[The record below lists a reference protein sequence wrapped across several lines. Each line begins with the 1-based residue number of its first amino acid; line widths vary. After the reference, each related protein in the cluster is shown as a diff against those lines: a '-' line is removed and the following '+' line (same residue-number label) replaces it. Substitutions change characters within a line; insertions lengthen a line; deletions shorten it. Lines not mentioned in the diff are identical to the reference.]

1 MQKQI
6 AFAYGIAGI
15 AVAIAL
21 VATLGKT
28 ESIPKEIAVP
38 VETSPSVN
46 VTPFVE
52 PQSEMPLQARRDQD
66 DDRRGGGHWEEEE
79 EEEHE
84 EGREGREHSRYDR
97 D

>member
-28 ESIPKEIAVP
+28 DSIPEA
-38 VETSPSVN
+38 SVN
-46 VTPFVE
+46 VTPFSE
-52 PQSEMPLQARRDQD
+52 PQSETPLQARRDQD
-66 DDRRGGGHWEEEE
+66 DDRRGRGHWEEEE

-84 EGREGREHSRYDR
+84 EGREGREHSHYDR

>member
-28 ESIPKEIAVP
+28 DSLPKETAVP

-46 VTPFVE
+46 VTPFSE
-52 PQSEMPLQARRDQD
+52 PQSETPLQARRDQD

-84 EGREGREHSRYDR
+84 EGREHSRYDR

>member
-1 MQKQI
+1 MQKHI

-28 ESIPKEIAVP
+28 DSIPKETVVP
-38 VETSPSVN
+38 VKTSPSITVS
-46 VTPFVE
+46 PF
-52 PQSEMPLQARRDQD
+52 SESPSETPLQARRDRD
-66 DDRRGGGHWEEEE
+66 DDRRGHREEEE
-79 EEEHE
+79 EEERE
-84 EGREGREHSRYDR
+84 EGREHSRYDR